1 MIIGRLKQKIIH
13 LFYRPLGI
21 PFSNDNLQFEKL
33 FYDLNKSL
41 FEESPFINKVMSDI
55 TDNEVIYQKGEG
67 AELILNIDGKVIPR
81 KGAILMSKYF
91 IAKRVDLILQATK
104 ELKHKNLI
112 DVGATSDVIF
122 RYLNKNALGLNI
134 SEKAVN
140 YMKSQGIEA
149 VLGNAEDLK
158 FEDKRFD
165 YLLCFE
171 TIEHLENPIKSLKEF
186 RRVTKEKIFITIPNI
201 KETRVCPFEPKDRGR
216 HRWHFIEFGRSDFRH
231 ILRRTGL
238 DIVNEIIIHPYGKA
252 KSVQQRLFKQK
263 WKNHPW
269 FEGFVFY
276 ELVPFYILIFIS
288 ISLRL

>member
-1 MIIGRLKQKIIH
+1 MIIGRLKQKIIRP
-13 LFYRPLGI
+13 FYRPLGI
-21 PFSNDNLQFEKL
+21 PLSNDNLQFEKL

-41 FEESPFINKVMSDI
+41 FDESPLINKVMSDI

-67 AELILNIDGKVIPR
+67 SELVLNIDGKQVPR
-81 KGAILMSKYF
+81 EGTILMSKYF
-91 IAKRVDLILQATK
+91 IAKRVDLILQSTR
-104 ELKHKNLI
+104 ELEHKTLI

-122 RYLNKNALGLNI
+122 RYLNKKELGLNI

-149 VLGNAEDLK
+149 ILGSAEDL
-158 FEDKRFD
+158 EVDDKRFD

-186 RRVTKEKIFITIPNI
+186 RRVTKEKIFITIPNV

-216 HRWHFIEFGRSDFRH
+216 HRWHFIEFSRSDFRH

-238 DIVNEIIIHPYGKA
+238 DIVNEVVIHPYGEA
-252 KSVQQRLFKQK
+252 KSLRQKLFKQK
-263 WKNHPW
+263 WKSHPW

-276 ELVPFYILIFIS
+276 ELVPIPI
-288 ISLRL
+288 